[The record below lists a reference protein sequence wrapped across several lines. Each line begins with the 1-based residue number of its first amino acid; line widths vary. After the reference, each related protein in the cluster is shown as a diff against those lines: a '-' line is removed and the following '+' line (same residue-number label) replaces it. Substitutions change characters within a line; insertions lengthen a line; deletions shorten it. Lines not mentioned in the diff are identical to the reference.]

1 MDISQLVEVKTNPNI
16 PKLAP
21 GDTVKVSVKVIEGDK
36 ERIQVFRGVVIR
48 IRNGVDGGNFT
59 VRRVSQ
65 GIGVER
71 TFLFQSP
78 LVEKVEVVQHGKVRR
93 AKLYYLRGRSG
104 KAARIKEKRVDK
116 TAKQPEK

>member
-1 MDISQLVEVKTNPNI
+1 MNISQLVEVKTNPNI
-16 PKLAP
+16 PKLTP

-71 TFLFQSP
+71 TFLARSARGFRPRSS
-78 LVEKVEVVQHGKVRR
+78 GRR
-93 AKLYYLRGRSG
+93 PGWDSRA
-104 KAARIKEKRVDK
+104 
-116 TAKQPEK
+116 